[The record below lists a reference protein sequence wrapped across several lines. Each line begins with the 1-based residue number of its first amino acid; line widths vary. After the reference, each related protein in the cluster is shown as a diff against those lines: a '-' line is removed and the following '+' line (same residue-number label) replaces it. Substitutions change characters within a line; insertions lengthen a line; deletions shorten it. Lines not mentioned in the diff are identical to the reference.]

1 MTDGSS
7 TDGVEEPDGMAAA
20 LHRRVRAVGRS
31 DGDDPELVA
40 AWAHLQERLTAAQQ
54 LVVSTPVNKNRV
66 DFASGMRH
74 LMVLLAV
81 GIDMALRVDPDPV
94 LAVNRASMDD
104 IVTWGLECPDCVY
117 MNASLRAGETY
128 RLFGN
133 RGTARYVGLQTMDG
147 MAATTNVLVDELEVD
162 ADGNFEAILSADEH
176 DGNWLKLA
184 GDHPTLTVRNF
195 LYDWDTEVLAS
206 LKIERVGDEV
216 EQKDRSVALDVSV
229 ARQLYALG
237 EFVYDNLKFFLDFG
251 AMAQANDFV
260 PPMDMSSMGAA
271 AENRPVIG
279 RFELE
284 PDEALILE
292 FEPPK
297 GVYWSISLG
306 NPWLETIHY
315 GRHQSSLNGHQA
327 VVDPDGKVRFVLAAQ
342 DPGVANWL
350 DTAGLQQRRDA
361 LALCANRN
369 RARSEHPRRQGR
381 RGALGV
387 AARNHDD
394 QPRRAGQGHRGA
406 SPRRTRKVLP
416 MSFSADELEEGAR
429 AATGLDDF
437 GSSYY
442 REGLERTV
450 DGLNNE
456 ADLNELGNVIQHAT
470 ISNALIQ
477 RLKIIDTYKQHPEI
491 ADEVVDGP
499 VVILGLPRTG
509 TTALG
514 NLVANDPQFRSL
526 RTWESQAPTPPPE
539 AATQYTDPRIAQAAE
554 GIAMIDQH
562 VPGFQGHEHD
572 SEPKPRRNARI

>member
-1 MTDGSS
+1 M
-7 TDGVEEPDGMAAA
+7 
-20 LHRRVRAVGRS
+20 
-31 DGDDPELVA
+31 
-40 AWAHLQERLTAAQQ
+40 
-54 LVVSTPVNKNRV
+54 NKNRV
-66 DFASGMRH
+66 DFAAGMRH

-147 MAATTNVLVDELEVD
+147 MAATTNVLVDDLEVD

-206 LKIERVGDEV
+206 LTDRAHRRRGRAEGPLGRPPTSRSRV
-216 EQKDRSVALDVSV
+216 SC
-229 ARQLYALG
+229 YALG

-251 AMAQANDFV
+251 AMPQANDFV

-327 VVDPDGKVRFVLAAQ
+327 VVDPDGMVRFVLAAQ

-350 DTAGLQQRRDA
+350 DTAGHSNGAMLLRCVRTETAPVPSYARR
-361 LALCANRN
+361 
-369 RARSEHPRRQGR
+369 EGR

-387 AARNHDD
+387 AA
-394 QPRRAGQGHRGA
+394 
-406 SPRRTRKVLP
+406 
-416 MSFSADELEEGAR
+416 
-429 AATGLDDF
+429 
-437 GSSYY
+437 
-442 REGLERTV
+442 
-450 DGLNNE
+450 
-456 ADLNELGNVIQHAT
+456 
-470 ISNALIQ
+470 
-477 RLKIIDTYKQHPEI
+477 
-491 ADEVVDGP
+491 
-499 VVILGLPRTG
+499 
-509 TTALG
+509 
-514 NLVANDPQFRSL
+514 
-526 RTWESQAPTPPPE
+526 
-539 AATQYTDPRIAQAAE
+539 
-554 GIAMIDQH
+554 
-562 VPGFQGHEHD
+562 
-572 SEPKPRRNARI
+572 PKPR